1 MKVSHVFG
9 SLALV
14 SAITFSNQAFAV
26 TNVTDLGN
34 LNVAPAVD
42 ESLLQVGLVFLPD
55 VYKFDLSVASDVTVD
70 FFAVLGLN
78 LGAKFDLYDSSDT
91 FISSVNL
98 PALNFFSGTSFTFSN
113 IAAGN
118 DYVFK
123 YNPGVIST
131 TVLSNLTFTAT
142 PVIVPVPEPETN
154 ALMLMG
160 LGLIGFIARKKFA

>member
-1 MKVSHVFG
+1 MKVSSFWG
-9 SLALV
+9 SVALV
-14 SAITFSNQAFAV
+14 SAVTFSNQAFA

-42 ESLLQVGLVFLPD
+42 ESLLQVGLVFLPE
-55 VYKFDLSVASDVTVD
+55 VYKFDLSVTSDVTVD
-70 FFAVLGLN
+70 FFATLGLN
-78 LGAKFDLYDSSDT
+78 LGAKFELYNSSNT

-113 IAAGN
+113 LAAGN

-123 YNPGVIST
+123 YNPGIIST

-142 PVIVPVPEPETN
+142 PVPEPENN